1 MIYYELLWLLN
12 PLIWIWITITIYNP
26 LIWIW
31 RTHGYYD
38 YLLWLLTMMMTWPIE
53 WMWGPHSGCDAW
65 PHPRRLGASAWPC
78 GLLGVFGAGWCGW
91 TSVNKS
97 SSAYIYITIYI
108 YTCTTC
114 ILLVCKRILL
124 YIDTSIP
131 PYHLISCTS
140 SAPPF
145 WDVLHPNLSLM
156 IWAMG
161 RIWAWIKLEG

>member
-38 YLLWLLTMMMTWPIE
+38 YLLWWWPD
-53 WMWGPHSGCDAW
+53 PLNGCEVHTLDAM
-65 PHPRRLGASAWPC
+65 HGRIQGALEHRPGRVGCLVCLAQ
-78 GLLGVFGAGWCGW
+78 GGAVELQS
-91 TSVNKS
+91 TSHHRH
-97 SSAYIYITIYI
+97 IYITIYI